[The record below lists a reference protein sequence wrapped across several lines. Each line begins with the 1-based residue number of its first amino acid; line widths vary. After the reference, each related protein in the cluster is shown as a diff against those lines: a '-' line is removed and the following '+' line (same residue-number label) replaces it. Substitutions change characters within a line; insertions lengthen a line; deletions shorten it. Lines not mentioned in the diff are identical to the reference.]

1 MAIERMNHAV
11 VSYNGASSETSEVKT
26 DSETTVTSEAP
37 VSTEK
42 VVPKKKE
49 TETDGQSAETA
60 DQNGLTGSASNA
72 QIKKAVEEINK
83 KAHNSEAVFGIH
95 DKTNRVM
102 IKIIDKDS
110 KEVLKEYP
118 PEKTLDMI
126 AKVWEVAGLLVDE
139 KL

>member
-11 VSYNGASSETSEVKT
+11 VSYSTSAEKSETKT
-26 DSETTVTSEAP
+26 DSETSVASEATA
-37 VSTEK
+37 STEK

-49 TETDGQSAETA
+49 AEAESQSAETT
-60 DQNGLTGSASNA
+60 DQNSLTGSASNA

-83 KAHNSEAVFGIH
+83 KAHNSEAIFGIH

>member
-11 VSYNGASSETSEVKT
+11 VSYNSASSETSEVKT
-26 DSETTVTSEAP
+26 DSETSVTSEAP

-42 VVPKKKE
+42 VIPKKKE